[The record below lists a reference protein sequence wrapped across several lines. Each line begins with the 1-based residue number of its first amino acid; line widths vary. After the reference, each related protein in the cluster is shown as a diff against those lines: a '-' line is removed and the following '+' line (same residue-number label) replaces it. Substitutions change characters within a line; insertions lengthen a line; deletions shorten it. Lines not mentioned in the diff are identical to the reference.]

1 MNLLDRQARDICGL
15 TGNRTFDRGK
25 EDRDRENILS
35 STPAIVG
42 TLLKKYAGA
51 GEETSA
57 MMIED
62 WVSFNI
68 DPTFNAV
75 RDIRFNQYLA
85 YEGHGSCT

>member
-1 MNLLDRQARDICGL
+1 MIYAVSLAIGRLIVEKR
-15 TGNRTFDRGK
+15 TGIAK
-25 EDRDRENILS
+25 ILFS
-35 STPAIVG
+35 STPAIVD